1 MFLLYSEPPHFVRPM
16 RSEVAVSIGDS
27 VVLQCLS
34 SGAPMPSITWFKDG
48 SIVVHSGHVVFAMS
62 GQYLV
67 IPEAEEEDSGSYA
80 CEATNSQ
87 GTVRQRTK
95 LSVETGMLLAANTPL
110 PNRHFESRANV
121 VIARFLIRSEVL
133 TPERVL

>member
-1 MFLLYSEPPHFVRPM
+1 MRPM

-48 SIVVHSGHVVFAMS
+48 NIVVHSGHVVFAMS

-67 IPEAEEEDSGSYA
+67 IPEAEEDDSGSYA

-87 GTVRQRTK
+87 GTVRQRTQ
-95 LSVETGMLLAANTPL
+95 LSVETGMRLAANTPS
-110 PNRHFESRANV
+110 PNPHYESCANF
-121 VIARFLIRSEVL
+121 VIARFGIRSEVL
-133 TPERVL
+133 TTELVS